1 MQKKIEKILF
11 LCVANSARSQ
21 IAEAIAKIILP
32 ANIKVMSAG
41 SSPVE
46 NIHPLAIKVLLE
58 YGVDVTLLKPKSIS
72 SLPQGFMDQSCL
84 AIRLCAEEQCPMI
97 DSKLNILDWSMSD
110 PTSSESQ
117 LKAFEEAAR
126 LITAKLIALNN
137 SL

>member
-46 NIHPLAIKVLLE
+46 NIHPLAIKVLHE
-58 YGVDVTLLKPKSIS
+58 YGIDVALLKPKSIT
-72 SLPQGFMDQSCL
+72 SLPQGFMDQNCL
-84 AIRLCAEEQCPMI
+84 AIRLCTEEQCPLV
-97 DSKLNILDWSMSD
+97 DSKLNILDWSMPD
-110 PTSSESQ
+110 PASSEGQ

-126 LITAKLIALNN
+126 LITAKLVALNN